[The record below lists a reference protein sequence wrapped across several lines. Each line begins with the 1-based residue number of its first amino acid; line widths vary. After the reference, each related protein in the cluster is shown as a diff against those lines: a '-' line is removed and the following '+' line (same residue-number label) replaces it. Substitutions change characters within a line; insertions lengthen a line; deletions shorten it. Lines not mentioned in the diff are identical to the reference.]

1 MSTMTPRSITT
12 DNLCENS
19 ELLISLLNTL
29 ESIDRR
35 LRIIEGWI
43 NEWEAADALVEQV
56 VAARRDKT
64 RDH

>member
-1 MSTMTPRSITT
+1 MTRALTTT

-35 LRIIEGWI
+35 LRVIEGWI
-43 NEWEAADALVEQV
+43 NEWEAADAVVEQIE
-56 VAARRDKT
+56 AACRDKT